1 MEGASQSQHS
11 GLQVM
16 LRVSPHAGG
25 GKGLQSVLV
34 GLGTW
39 ESRLIGGRLDLP
51 VVPALPC
58 DFFRFC
64 PEEGNRWALVP

>member
-1 MEGASQSQHS
+1 MEGASHSQHS

-25 GKGLQSVLV
+25 RNGLRSPLV
-34 GLGTW
+34 GLGAW

-58 DFFRFC
+58 DFFGFC
-64 PEEGNRWALVP
+64 PEEGSKWALVL